1 MSGSSHLPQSPSGR
15 RQWHCMCAHVCVQ
28 DRTLISTTL
37 SLDVLVLVKQTHT
50 GVTWKERRRR
60 QREPGNIIMTCHCTM
75 GTRCLSSSVSTHTF
89 IDYYCGAYNQ
99 CSTWSSQVM
108 STTFIF
114 SAELPHRTRIF
125 RDTSTQLAMTI
136 WSPTGTV
143 STILPASKTLTT
155 GTDLMASLNF

>member
-75 GTRCLSSSVSTHTF
+75 GTRCLSSSVTHTH
-89 IDYYCGAYNQ
+89 IHRLLLWCLQSVQHMVKSGNVYNLRLL
-99 CSTWSSQVM
+99 SRS
-108 STTFIF
+108 
-114 SAELPHRTRIF
+114 PHRTRIF